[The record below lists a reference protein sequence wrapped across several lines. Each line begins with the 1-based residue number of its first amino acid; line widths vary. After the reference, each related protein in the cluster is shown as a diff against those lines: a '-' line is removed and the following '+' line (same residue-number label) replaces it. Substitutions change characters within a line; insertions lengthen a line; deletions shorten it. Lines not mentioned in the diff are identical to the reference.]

1 MANTAQIYFNP
12 DEAQVLAMGLA
23 SVIQDMNSHTD
34 QPWTPEARKIR
45 KDILSAATS
54 AANKLEKFAGV
65 KCDLPPYNP
74 GDEKEFFTKE
84 S

>member
-1 MANTAQIYFNP
+1 MANTAHIYFNP

-45 KDILSAATS
+45 KDILSAAKS
-54 AANKLEKFAGV
+54 AAKKLEKFAGV
-65 KCDLPPYNP
+65 KCNLPPYNP
-74 GDEKEFFTKE
+74 GDEQEFLTKE